1 MINARIWKLFR
12 SFLTFLQRLLVT
24 HWRSLLQLLVGVY
37 LPLQVF
43 GELAEEVWENEGG
56 FLWDVPILLAIHSTA
71 NPHLDFLA
79 VMLTK
84 LYHFVLYLQSKQ
96 M

>member
-24 HWRSLLQLLVGVY
+24 HWRSLLLLLVGVY

-43 GELAEEVWENEGG
+43 GELALGG
-56 FLWDVPILLAIHSTA
+56 LG
-71 NPHLDFLA
+71 
-79 VMLTK
+79 
-84 LYHFVLYLQSKQ
+84 Q
-96 M
+96 